1 MNLHEYQSKK
11 LFFDHGIPV
20 LDGEIANSPKEAK
33 KAAENLQSD
42 IWVVKAQ
49 VHAGGRGKAGGVK
62 IARSISEVEEMAS
75 EMLGT
80 NLVTKQT
87 DSEGLPVNQVYIESG
102 TSIQDEYYLSL
113 LVDRTKESWT
123 YIASREGGVD
133 IEAVAEDSPEKIIN
147 YTIDPSK
154 GLDLASLHKVAA
166 QMGFQD
172 DVASQFISIT
182 QKMFEIAKDKD
193 ANLIEVNPLIL
204 NDGNQ
209 LIALDA
215 KISIE
220 SNALFR
226 QEGLLSFKDDSQENE
241 LEVKASEH
249 DLSYVSLDGNI
260 ACMVN
265 GAGLAMATMDLIKL
279 HGGEPANFLDV
290 GGGATT
296 ERVKIAID
304 IIMENPNVDA
314 ILINIFGGIVRCDV
328 IAMGITE
335 AVKSTDIDIPIVV
348 RLQGTNVNFGKKI
361 LEESWMKII
370 SASDLTDAAIKGKVD
385 KLIGLKENVI
395 VGRLV
400 PAGTGSIKNLWN
412 KKAKEDDEKF
422 LSDQEKLE
430 TSEAQ
435 ISQ

>member
-11 LFFDHGIPV
+11 LFLDHGIPV
-20 LDGEIANSPKEAK
+20 LKGEIASSPDEAK
-33 KAAENLQSD
+33 SAAEKLQSG

-62 IARSISEVEEMAS
+62 IAKSLAEVGEKAA

-80 NLVTKQT
+80 NLITKQT
-87 DSEGLPVNQVYIESG
+87 DDLGLRVSKVYIESG
-102 TSIQDEYYLSL
+102 TSIQSEYYLSL

-123 YIASREGGVD
+123 FIASKEGGVD
-133 IEAVAEDSPEKIIN
+133 IEAVAEESPDKIVN
-147 YTIDPSK
+147 YTIDPFK
-154 GLDLASLHKVAA
+154 GLEIESLKEMADR
-166 QMGFQD
+166 MGFID
-172 DVASQFISIT
+172 DIQSQFISIT
-182 QKMFEIAKDKD
+182 KKMFEIAKEKD

-204 NDGNQ
+204 DDENQ

-215 KISIE
+215 KITIE

-226 QEGLLSFKDDSQENE
+226 QKELLLLKDDSQENE

-296 ERVKIAID
+296 ERVRMAIE

-328 IAMGITE
+328 IAQGIYE
-335 AVKSTDIDIPIVV
+335 AVKSTKIDIPIVV
-348 RLQGTNVNFGKKI
+348 RLQGTNVELGRKI
-361 LEESWMKII
+361 LEESGMKII
-370 SASDLTDAAIKGKVD
+370 SASDLTDAAIKVVASVKGKA
-385 KLIGLKENVI
+385 E
-395 VGRLV
+395 
-400 PAGTGSIKNLWN
+400 
-412 KKAKEDDEKF
+412 
-422 LSDQEKLE
+422 
-430 TSEAQ
+430 
-435 ISQ
+435 

>member
-11 LFFDHGIPV
+11 LFLDHGIPV
-20 LDGEIANSPKEAK
+20 LKGEIANSPDEAK
-33 KAAENLQSD
+33 SAAEKLQSG

-62 IARSISEVEEMAS
+62 IAKSLAEVGEKAA

-80 NLVTKQT
+80 NLITKQT
-87 DSEGLPVNQVYIESG
+87 DDLGLPVRKVYIESG
-102 TSIQDEYYLSL
+102 TSIQSEYYLSL

-123 YIASREGGVD
+123 FIASKEGGVD
-133 IEAVAEDSPEKIIN
+133 IEAVAEESPEKIVN
-147 YTIDPSK
+147 YTIDPLK
-154 GLDLASLHKVAA
+154 GLEIGSLKEMADR
-166 QMGFQD
+166 MGFID
-172 DVASQFISIT
+172 DIQSQFISIT
-182 QKMFEIAKDKD
+182 KKMFEIAKEKD

-204 NDGNQ
+204 DDENQ

-215 KISIE
+215 KITIE

-226 QEGLLSFKDDSQENE
+226 QKELLLLKDDSQENE

-296 ERVKIAID
+296 ERVRMAIE

-328 IAMGITE
+328 IAQGIYE
-335 AVKSTDIDIPIVV
+335 AVKSTKIDIPIVV
-348 RLQGTNVNFGKKI
+348 RLQGTNVELGRKI
-361 LEESWMKII
+361 LEESGMKII
-370 SASDLTDAAIKGKVD
+370 SASDLTDAAIKVVASVKG
-385 KLIGLKENVI
+385 
-395 VGRLV
+395 
-400 PAGTGSIKNLWN
+400 
-412 KKAKEDDEKF
+412 
-422 LSDQEKLE
+422 KLE
-430 TSEAQ
+430 
-435 ISQ
+435 

>member
-154 GLDLASLHKVAA
+154 GLDLASLQKVAD

-182 QKMFEIAKDKD
+182 EKMFEIAKDKD

-204 NDGNQ
+204 NNGNQ

-328 IAMGITE
+328 IAKGITE

-348 RLQGTNVNFGKKI
+348 RLQGTNVDLGKKI
-361 LEESWMKII
+361 LEESGMKII
-370 SASDLTDAAIKGKVD
+370 SASDLTDAAIKVVSSVKG
-385 KLIGLKENVI
+385 
-395 VGRLV
+395 
-400 PAGTGSIKNLWN
+400 
-412 KKAKEDDEKF
+412 
-422 LSDQEKLE
+422 
-430 TSEAQ
+430 
-435 ISQ
+435 

>member
-1 MNLHEYQSKK
+1 MNLHEYQSKE

-33 KAAENLQSD
+33 KAAEKLQSD

-62 IARSISEVEEMAS
+62 IARSISEVEERAS

-147 YTIDPSK
+147 YTIDPLK

-166 QMGFQD
+166 QMGFQG

-182 QKMFEIAKDKD
+182 QKMFEIAKGKD

-204 NDGNQ
+204 NDSNQ

-226 QEGLLSFKDDSQENE
+226 QEELLLFKDDSQENE

-296 ERVKIAID
+296 ERVKMAID

-328 IAMGITE
+328 IAKGITE
-335 AVKSTDIDIPIVV
+335 AVKSTAIDIPIVV
-348 RLQGTNVNFGKKI
+348 RLQGTNVDLGKKI
-361 LEESWMKII
+361 LEESGMKII
-370 SASDLTDAAIKGKVD
+370 SASDLTDAAIKV
-385 KLIGLKENVI
+385 V
-395 VGRLV
+395 
-400 PAGTGSIKNLWN
+400 
-412 KKAKEDDEKF
+412 
-422 LSDQEKLE
+422 
-430 TSEAQ
+430 TSVKG
-435 ISQ
+435 

>member
-11 LFFDHGIPV
+11 LFLDHGIPV
-20 LDGEIANSPKEAK
+20 LKGEIASSPDEAK
-33 KAAENLQSD
+33 SAAEKLQSG

-62 IARSISEVEEMAS
+62 IAKSIDEVGERAA

-80 NLVTKQT
+80 NLITKQT
-87 DSEGLPVNQVYIESG
+87 DDLGLRVSKVYIESG
-102 TSIQDEYYLSL
+102 TSIQSEYYLSL

-123 YIASREGGVD
+123 FIASKEGGVE
-133 IEAVAEDSPEKIIN
+133 IEAVAEESPDKIIN
-147 YTIDPSK
+147 YTIDPFK
-154 GLDLASLHKVAA
+154 GLEIESLKEMADR
-166 QMGFQD
+166 MGFID
-172 DVASQFISIT
+172 DIQSQFISIT
-182 QKMFEIAKDKD
+182 KKMFEIAKEKD

-204 NDGNQ
+204 DDENQ

-215 KISIE
+215 KITIE

-226 QEGLLSFKDDSQENE
+226 QKELLLLKDDSQENE

-296 ERVKIAID
+296 ERVKMAIE

-328 IAMGITE
+328 IAQGIYE
-335 AVKSTDIDIPIVV
+335 AVKSTKIDIPIVV
-348 RLQGTNVNFGKKI
+348 RLQGTNVELGRKI
-361 LEESWMKII
+361 LEESGMKII
-370 SASDLTDAAIKGKVD
+370 SASDLTDAAIKVVASVKGKT
-385 KLIGLKENVI
+385 E
-395 VGRLV
+395 
-400 PAGTGSIKNLWN
+400 
-412 KKAKEDDEKF
+412 
-422 LSDQEKLE
+422 
-430 TSEAQ
+430 
-435 ISQ
+435 

>member
-11 LFFDHGIPV
+11 LFLDHGIPV
-20 LDGEIANSPKEAK
+20 LKGEIASSPDEAK
-33 KAAENLQSD
+33 SAAEKLQSG

-49 VHAGGRGKAGGVK
+49 VHAGGRGKAGGVI
-62 IARSISEVEEMAS
+62 IAKSIAEVAERAA

-80 NLVTKQT
+80 NLITKQT
-87 DSEGLPVNQVYIESG
+87 DDLGLRVSKVYIESG
-102 TSIQDEYYLSL
+102 TSIQSEYYLSL

-123 YIASREGGVD
+123 FIASKEGGVD
-133 IEAVAEDSPEKIIN
+133 IEAVAEESPDKIIN
-147 YTIDPSK
+147 YTIDPFK
-154 GLDLASLHKVAA
+154 GLEIESLKEMADR
-166 QMGFQD
+166 MGFID
-172 DVASQFISIT
+172 DIQSQFISIT
-182 QKMFEIAKDKD
+182 KKMFEIAKEKD

-204 NDGNQ
+204 DDENQ

-215 KISIE
+215 KITIE

-226 QEGLLSFKDDSQENE
+226 QKEILLLKDDSQENE

-296 ERVKIAID
+296 ERVKMAIE

-328 IAMGITE
+328 IAQGIYE
-335 AVKSTDIDIPIVV
+335 AVKSTKINIPIVV
-348 RLQGTNVNFGKKI
+348 RLQGTNVELGTKI
-361 LEESWMKII
+361 LEESRMKII
-370 SASDLTDAAIKGKVD
+370 SASDLTDAAIKVVASVKGKA
-385 KLIGLKENVI
+385 E
-395 VGRLV
+395 
-400 PAGTGSIKNLWN
+400 
-412 KKAKEDDEKF
+412 
-422 LSDQEKLE
+422 
-430 TSEAQ
+430 
-435 ISQ
+435 

>member
-11 LFFDHGIPV
+11 LFSDHGIPV
-20 LDGEIANSPKEAK
+20 LEGNIASSPDEAK
-33 KAAENLQSD
+33 SSAEKLKGD

-62 IARSISEVEEMAS
+62 IARSIAEVHEMAS

-80 NLVTKQT
+80 NLITKQT
-87 DSEGLPVNQVYIESG
+87 DEKGLPVNQVYIESG
-102 TSIQDEYYLSL
+102 TSIQSEYYLSL

-123 YIASREGGVD
+123 YIASIEGGVD
-133 IEAVAEDSPEKIIN
+133 IEAVAEESPEKIIN
-147 YTIDPSK
+147 YTIDPLK
-154 GLDLASLHKVAA
+154 GLELSSLKKMADR
-166 QMGFQD
+166 MGFTD
-172 DVASQFISIT
+172 DVHSQFVSIT
-182 QKMFEIAKDKD
+182 KRMFEIAKDKD

-204 NDGNQ
+204 DDHNQ

-226 QEGLLSFKDDSQENE
+226 QEELLSFKDNSQENE

-296 ERVKIAID
+296 DRVKMAID

-328 IAMGITE
+328 IAQGITE
-335 AVKSTDIDIPIVV
+335 AVKSTAIDIPIVV
-348 RLQGTNVNFGKKI
+348 RLQGTNVELGTRI
-361 LEESWMKII
+361 LEESGMKII
-370 SASDLTDAAIKGKVD
+370 SASDLTDAAIKVVSSV
-385 KLIGLKENVI
+385 KEAV
-395 VGRLV
+395 
-400 PAGTGSIKNLWN
+400 
-412 KKAKEDDEKF
+412 
-422 LSDQEKLE
+422 Q
-430 TSEAQ
+430 
-435 ISQ
+435 

>member
-11 LFFDHGIPV
+11 LFSDHGIPV
-20 LDGEIANSPKEAK
+20 LEGNIASSPDEAK
-33 KAAENLQSD
+33 SAAEKLKGD

-62 IARSISEVEEMAS
+62 IARSIAEVHEMAS

-80 NLVTKQT
+80 NLITKQT
-87 DSEGLPVNQVYIESG
+87 DEKGLPVNQVYIESG
-102 TSIQDEYYLSL
+102 TSIQSEYYLSL

-123 YIASREGGVD
+123 YIASIEGGVD
-133 IEAVAEDSPEKIIN
+133 IEAVAEESPEKIIN
-147 YTIDPSK
+147 YTIDPLK
-154 GLDLASLHKVAA
+154 GLELPSLKQMADR
-166 QMGFQD
+166 MGFTD
-172 DVASQFISIT
+172 DVHSQFVSIT

-204 NDGNQ
+204 DDQNQ

-226 QEGLLSFKDDSQENE
+226 QEELLSFKDDSQENE
-241 LEVKASEH
+241 LEVKASAH

-296 ERVKIAID
+296 DRVKMAID

-328 IAMGITE
+328 IAQGITE
-335 AVKSTDIDIPIVV
+335 AVKSTAIDIPIVV
-348 RLQGTNVNFGKKI
+348 RLQGTNVELGKKI
-361 LEESWMKII
+361 LEESGMKII
-370 SASDLTDAAIKGKVD
+370 SASDLTDAAIKVVSSV
-385 KLIGLKENVI
+385 KEGV
-395 VGRLV
+395 
-400 PAGTGSIKNLWN
+400 
-412 KKAKEDDEKF
+412 
-422 LSDQEKLE
+422 
-430 TSEAQ
+430 
-435 ISQ
+435 

>member
-11 LFFDHGIPV
+11 LFSDHGIPV
-20 LDGEIANSPKEAK
+20 LKGEIANSPDEAK
-33 KAAENLQSD
+33 SAAEKLQSG

-62 IARSISEVEEMAS
+62 IAKSIAEVEERAG

-80 NLVTKQT
+80 NLITKQT
-87 DSEGLPVNQVYIESG
+87 DDLGLPVKKVYIESG
-102 TSIQDEYYLSL
+102 TSIQSEYYLSL

-123 YIASREGGVD
+123 FIASKEGGVD
-133 IEAVAEDSPEKIIN
+133 IEAVAEESPDKIVN
-147 YTIDPSK
+147 YTIDPLK
-154 GLDLASLHKVAA
+154 GLEIGFLEEMARG
-166 QMGFQD
+166 MGFID
-172 DVASQFISIT
+172 DIQSQFISIT
-182 QKMFEIAKDKD
+182 KKMFEIAKEKD

-204 NDGNQ
+204 DDENQ

-226 QEGLLSFKDDSQENE
+226 QKELLLLKDDSQENE

-296 ERVKIAID
+296 ERVKMAID

-328 IAMGITE
+328 IAQGIYE
-335 AVKSTDIDIPIVV
+335 AVKSTNIDIPIVV
-348 RLQGTNVNFGKKI
+348 RLQGTNVELGTKI
-361 LEESWMKII
+361 LEESGMKII
-370 SASDLTDAAIKGKVD
+370 SASDLTDAAIKVVASVKGKV
-385 KLIGLKENVI
+385 E
-395 VGRLV
+395 
-400 PAGTGSIKNLWN
+400 
-412 KKAKEDDEKF
+412 
-422 LSDQEKLE
+422 
-430 TSEAQ
+430 
-435 ISQ
+435 

>member
-11 LFFDHGIPV
+11 LFLDHGIPV
-20 LDGEIANSPKEAK
+20 LKGEIANSPDEAK
-33 KAAENLQSD
+33 SAAEKLQSG

-62 IARSISEVEEMAS
+62 IAKSIAEVEEKAA
-75 EMLGT
+75 EMIGT
-80 NLVTKQT
+80 NLITKQT
-87 DSEGLPVNQVYIESG
+87 DDLGLPVRKVYIESG
-102 TSIQDEYYLSL
+102 TSIQSEYYLSL

-123 YIASREGGVD
+123 FIASKEGGVD
-133 IEAVAEDSPEKIIN
+133 IEAVAEESPDKIGN
-147 YTIDPSK
+147 YTIDPLK
-154 GLDLASLHKVAA
+154 GLEIDSLKEMAGR
-166 QMGFQD
+166 MGFID
-172 DVASQFISIT
+172 DIQSQFISIT
-182 QKMFEIAKDKD
+182 KKMFEIAKEKD

-204 NDGNQ
+204 DDENQ

-226 QEGLLSFKDDSQENE
+226 QKELLLLKDDSQENE

-296 ERVKIAID
+296 ERVRMAID

-328 IAMGITE
+328 IAQGIYE
-335 AVKSTDIDIPIVV
+335 AVKSTNIDIPIVV
-348 RLQGTNVNFGKKI
+348 RLQGTNVELGTKI
-361 LEESWMKII
+361 LEESGMKII
-370 SASDLTDAAIKGKVD
+370 SASDLTDAAIKVVASVKGKV
-385 KLIGLKENVI
+385 E
-395 VGRLV
+395 
-400 PAGTGSIKNLWN
+400 
-412 KKAKEDDEKF
+412 
-422 LSDQEKLE
+422 
-430 TSEAQ
+430 
-435 ISQ
+435 

>member
-11 LFFDHGIPV
+11 LFLDHGIPV
-20 LDGEIANSPKEAK
+20 LKGEIASSPDEAK
-33 KAAENLQSD
+33 SAAEKIQSG

-62 IARSISEVEEMAS
+62 IAKSIAEVGERAA

-80 NLVTKQT
+80 NLITKQT
-87 DSEGLPVNQVYIESG
+87 DDIGLRVSKVYIESG
-102 TSIQDEYYLSL
+102 TSIQSEYYLSL

-123 YIASREGGVD
+123 FIASKEGGVD
-133 IEAVAEDSPEKIIN
+133 IEAVAEESPDKIIN
-147 YTIDPSK
+147 YTIDPFK
-154 GLDLASLHKVAA
+154 GLEIESLKEMADR
-166 QMGFQD
+166 MGFID
-172 DVASQFISIT
+172 DIQSQFISIT
-182 QKMFEIAKDKD
+182 KKMFEIAKEKD

-204 NDGNQ
+204 DDENQ

-215 KISIE
+215 KITIE

-226 QEGLLSFKDDSQENE
+226 QKELLLLKDDSQENE

-296 ERVKIAID
+296 ERVRMAIE

-328 IAMGITE
+328 IAQGIYE
-335 AVKSTDIDIPIVV
+335 AVKSTKIDIPIVV
-348 RLQGTNVNFGKKI
+348 RLQGTNVELGRKI
-361 LEESWMKII
+361 LEESGMKII
-370 SASDLTDAAIKGKVD
+370 SASDLTDAAIKVVASVKGKA
-385 KLIGLKENVI
+385 E
-395 VGRLV
+395 
-400 PAGTGSIKNLWN
+400 
-412 KKAKEDDEKF
+412 
-422 LSDQEKLE
+422 
-430 TSEAQ
+430 
-435 ISQ
+435 

>member
-11 LFFDHGIPV
+11 LFLDHGIPV
-20 LDGEIANSPKEAK
+20 LKGEIANSPNEAK
-33 KAAENLQSD
+33 SAAEKIQSG

-62 IARSISEVEEMAS
+62 IAMSLAEVGEKAA

-80 NLVTKQT
+80 NLITKQT
-87 DSEGLPVNQVYIESG
+87 DDLGLPVRKVYIESG
-102 TSIQDEYYLSL
+102 TSIQSEYYLSL

-123 YIASREGGVD
+123 FIASKEGGVD
-133 IEAVAEDSPEKIIN
+133 IEAVAEESPEKIVN
-147 YTIDPSK
+147 YTIDPLK
-154 GLDLASLHKVAA
+154 GLEIGSLKEMADR
-166 QMGFQD
+166 MGFID
-172 DVASQFISIT
+172 DIQSQFISIT
-182 QKMFEIAKDKD
+182 KKMFEIAKEKD

-204 NDGNQ
+204 DDENQ

-226 QEGLLSFKDDSQENE
+226 QKELLLLKDDSQENK

-296 ERVKIAID
+296 ERVRMAIE

-328 IAMGITE
+328 IAQGIYE
-335 AVKSTDIDIPIVV
+335 AVKSTNIDIPIVV
-348 RLQGTNVNFGKKI
+348 RLQGTNVELGTKI
-361 LEESWMKII
+361 LEESGMKII
-370 SASDLTDAAIKGKVD
+370 SASDLTDAAIKVVASVKGKV
-385 KLIGLKENVI
+385 E
-395 VGRLV
+395 
-400 PAGTGSIKNLWN
+400 
-412 KKAKEDDEKF
+412 
-422 LSDQEKLE
+422 
-430 TSEAQ
+430 
-435 ISQ
+435 

>member
-11 LFFDHGIPV
+11 LFLDHGIPV
-20 LDGEIANSPKEAK
+20 LKGEIANSPDEAK
-33 KAAENLQSD
+33 SAAEKLQSG

-62 IARSISEVEEMAS
+62 IAKSIAEVGERAA

-80 NLVTKQT
+80 NLITKQT
-87 DSEGLPVNQVYIESG
+87 DDLGLRVSKVYIESG
-102 TSIQDEYYLSL
+102 TSIQSEYYLSL

-123 YIASREGGVD
+123 FIASKEGGVD
-133 IEAVAEDSPEKIIN
+133 IEAVAEESPDKIIN
-147 YTIDPSK
+147 YTIDPFK
-154 GLDLASLHKVAA
+154 GLEIESLKEMADR
-166 QMGFQD
+166 MGFID
-172 DVASQFISIT
+172 DIQSQFISIT
-182 QKMFEIAKDKD
+182 KKMFEIAKEKD

-204 NDGNQ
+204 DDENQ
-209 LIALDA
+209 LIAVEE
-215 KISIE
+215 KITIE

-226 QEGLLSFKDDSQENE
+226 QKELLLLKDDSQENE

-296 ERVKIAID
+296 ERVKMAIE

-314 ILINIFGGIVRCDV
+314 ILINIFGGIVRCDI
-328 IAMGITE
+328 IAQGIYE
-335 AVKSTDIDIPIVV
+335 AVKSTKIDIPIVV
-348 RLQGTNVNFGKKI
+348 RLQGTNVELGRKI
-361 LEESWMKII
+361 LEESGMKII
-370 SASDLTDAAIKGKVD
+370 SASDLTDAAIKVVASVKGKA
-385 KLIGLKENVI
+385 E
-395 VGRLV
+395 
-400 PAGTGSIKNLWN
+400 
-412 KKAKEDDEKF
+412 
-422 LSDQEKLE
+422 
-430 TSEAQ
+430 
-435 ISQ
+435 

>member
-11 LFFDHGIPV
+11 LFLDHGIPV
-20 LDGEIANSPKEAK
+20 LKGEIANSPNEAK
-33 KAAENLQSD
+33 SAAEKIQSA

-62 IARSISEVEEMAS
+62 IAKSIAEVEEKAAQ
-75 EMLGT
+75 MLGT
-80 NLVTKQT
+80 NLITKQT
-87 DSEGLPVNQVYIESG
+87 DDLGLPVRKVYIESG
-102 TSIQDEYYLSL
+102 TSIQSEYYLSL

-123 YIASREGGVD
+123 FIASKEGGVD
-133 IEAVAEDSPEKIIN
+133 IEAVAEESPDKIVN
-147 YTIDPSK
+147 YTIDPFK
-154 GLDLASLHKVAA
+154 GLEIESLKEMADR
-166 QMGFQD
+166 MGFID
-172 DVASQFISIT
+172 DIQSQFISIT
-182 QKMFEIAKDKD
+182 KKMFEIAKEKD

-204 NDGNQ
+204 DDENQ

-215 KISIE
+215 KITIE

-226 QEGLLSFKDDSQENE
+226 QKELLLLKDDSQENE

-296 ERVKIAID
+296 ERVRMAIE

-328 IAMGITE
+328 IAQGIYE
-335 AVKSTDIDIPIVV
+335 AVKATNIDIPIVV
-348 RLQGTNVNFGKKI
+348 RLQGTNVELGRKI
-361 LEESWMKII
+361 LEESGMNII
-370 SASDLTDAAIKGKVD
+370 SASDLTDAAIKVVASVKGKA
-385 KLIGLKENVI
+385 E
-395 VGRLV
+395 
-400 PAGTGSIKNLWN
+400 
-412 KKAKEDDEKF
+412 
-422 LSDQEKLE
+422 
-430 TSEAQ
+430 
-435 ISQ
+435 

>member
-20 LDGEIANSPKEAK
+20 LEGNIASSPDEAK
-33 KAAENLQSD
+33 SAAEKLKGD

-62 IARSISEVEEMAS
+62 IARSIAEVHEMAS

-80 NLVTKQT
+80 NLITKQT
-87 DSEGLPVNQVYIESG
+87 DEKGLPVNQVYIESG
-102 TSIQDEYYLSL
+102 TSIQSEYYLSL

-123 YIASREGGVD
+123 YIASIEGGVD
-133 IEAVAEDSPEKIIN
+133 IEAVAEESPEKIIN
-147 YTIDPSK
+147 YTIDPLK
-154 GLDLASLHKVAA
+154 GLELSSLKQMADR
-166 QMGFQD
+166 MGFTD
-172 DVASQFISIT
+172 DVHSQFVSIT
-182 QKMFEIAKDKD
+182 KKMFEIAKEKD

-204 NDGNQ
+204 DDHNQ

-226 QEGLLSFKDDSQENE
+226 QEELLSFKDDSQENE
-241 LEVKASEH
+241 LEVKASAH

-296 ERVKIAID
+296 DRVKMAID

-328 IAMGITE
+328 IAQGITE
-335 AVKSTDIDIPIVV
+335 AVKSTAIDIPIVV
-348 RLQGTNVNFGKKI
+348 RLQGTNVELGTRI
-361 LEESWMKII
+361 LEESGMKII
-370 SASDLTDAAIKGKVD
+370 SASDLTDAAIKVVSSV
-385 KLIGLKENVI
+385 KEAV
-395 VGRLV
+395 
-400 PAGTGSIKNLWN
+400 
-412 KKAKEDDEKF
+412 
-422 LSDQEKLE
+422 Q
-430 TSEAQ
+430 
-435 ISQ
+435 

>member
-11 LFFDHGIPV
+11 LFLDHGIPV
-20 LDGEIANSPKEAK
+20 LKGKIANSPDEAK
-33 KAAENLQSD
+33 SAAEKLQSD

-62 IARSISEVEEMAS
+62 IAKSIDEVQERAA
-75 EMLGT
+75 EMLGS
-80 NLVTKQT
+80 NLITKQT
-87 DSEGLPVNQVYIESG
+87 DDLGLPVSQVYIESG
-102 TSIQDEYYLSL
+102 TSIQSEYYLSL

-123 YIASREGGVD
+123 FIASKEGGVD
-133 IEAVAEDSPEKIIN
+133 IEAVAEESPDKIIN
-147 YTIDPSK
+147 YTIDPLK
-154 GLDLASLHKVAA
+154 GLEIGSLKEMADRMEFV
-166 QMGFQD
+166 D
-172 DVASQFISIT
+172 DIQSQFISIT
-182 QKMFEIAKDKD
+182 RKMFEIAKDKD

-204 NDGNQ
+204 DDDNQ

-226 QEGLLSFKDDSQENE
+226 QHELLSYKDDSQENE
-241 LEVKASEH
+241 LEVKASNH

-296 ERVKIAID
+296 ERVKMAIN

-314 ILINIFGGIVRCDV
+314 ILINIFGGIVRCDI
-328 IAMGITE
+328 IAQGIYE
-335 AVKSTDIDIPIVV
+335 AVKSTAIDIPIVV
-348 RLQGTNVNFGKKI
+348 RLQGTNVELGTKI
-361 LEESWMKII
+361 LEESGMKII
-370 SASDLTDAAIKGKVD
+370 SASDLTDAAIKV
-385 KLIGLKENVI
+385 V
-395 VGRLV
+395 
-400 PAGTGSIKNLWN
+400 ASIKG
-412 KKAKEDDEKF
+412 KTE
-422 LSDQEKLE
+422 
-430 TSEAQ
+430 
-435 ISQ
+435 

>member
-11 LFFDHGIPV
+11 LFLDHGIPV
-20 LDGEIANSPKEAK
+20 LKGEIASSPDEAK
-33 KAAENLQSD
+33 SAAEKIQSG

-62 IARSISEVEEMAS
+62 IAKTIAEFRERAA

-80 NLVTKQT
+80 NLITKQT
-87 DSEGLPVNQVYIESG
+87 DDLGLRVSKVYIESG
-102 TSIQDEYYLSL
+102 TSIQSEYYLSL

-123 YIASREGGVD
+123 FIASKEGGVD
-133 IEAVAEDSPEKIIN
+133 IEAVAEESPDKIIN
-147 YTIDPSK
+147 YTIDPFK
-154 GLDLASLHKVAA
+154 GLEIESLKEMADR
-166 QMGFQD
+166 MGFID
-172 DVASQFISIT
+172 DIQSQFISIT
-182 QKMFEIAKDKD
+182 KKMFEIAKEKD

-204 NDGNQ
+204 DDENQ

-215 KISIE
+215 KITIE

-226 QEGLLSFKDDSQENE
+226 QKELLLLKDDSQENE

-296 ERVKIAID
+296 ERVKMAIE

-328 IAMGITE
+328 IAQGIYE
-335 AVKSTDIDIPIVV
+335 AVKLTNIDVPIVV
-348 RLQGTNVNFGKKI
+348 RLQGTNVELGRKI
-361 LEESWMKII
+361 LEESGMKII
-370 SASDLTDAAIKGKVD
+370 SASDLTDAAIKVVASVKGKA
-385 KLIGLKENVI
+385 E
-395 VGRLV
+395 
-400 PAGTGSIKNLWN
+400 
-412 KKAKEDDEKF
+412 
-422 LSDQEKLE
+422 
-430 TSEAQ
+430 
-435 ISQ
+435 

>member
-11 LFFDHGIPV
+11 LFSDHGIPV
-20 LDGEIANSPKEAK
+20 LEGNIASSPDEAK
-33 KAAENLQSD
+33 SAAEKLKGD

-62 IARSISEVEEMAS
+62 IARSIAEVHEMAS

-80 NLVTKQT
+80 NLITKQT
-87 DSEGLPVNQVYIESG
+87 DEKGLPVNQVYIESG
-102 TSIQDEYYLSL
+102 TSIQSEYYLSL

-123 YIASREGGVD
+123 YIASIEGGVD
-133 IEAVAEDSPEKIIN
+133 IEAVAEESPEKIIN
-147 YTIDPSK
+147 YTIDPLK
-154 GLDLASLHKVAA
+154 GLELSSLKQMADR
-166 QMGFQD
+166 MGFTD
-172 DVASQFISIT
+172 DVNSQFVSIT
-182 QKMFEIAKDKD
+182 KKMFEIAKEKD

-204 NDGNQ
+204 DDHNQ

-226 QEGLLSFKDDSQENE
+226 QEELLSFKDNSQENE

-296 ERVKIAID
+296 DRVKMAID

-328 IAMGITE
+328 IAQGITE
-335 AVKSTDIDIPIVV
+335 AVKSTAIDIPIVV
-348 RLQGTNVNFGKKI
+348 RLQGTNVELGTRI
-361 LEESWMKII
+361 LEESGMKII
-370 SASDLTDAAIKGKVD
+370 SASDLTDAAIKVVSSV
-385 KLIGLKENVI
+385 KEAV
-395 VGRLV
+395 
-400 PAGTGSIKNLWN
+400 
-412 KKAKEDDEKF
+412 
-422 LSDQEKLE
+422 Q
-430 TSEAQ
+430 
-435 ISQ
+435 

>member
-1 MNLHEYQSKK
+1 MNLHEYQSKE

-33 KAAENLQSD
+33 KAAEKLQSD

-62 IARSISEVEEMAS
+62 IARSISEVEERAS

-154 GLDLASLHKVAA
+154 GLDLASLQKVAA

-182 QKMFEIAKDKD
+182 QKMFEIAKGKD

-204 NDGNQ
+204 NDSNQ

-226 QEGLLSFKDDSQENE
+226 QEELLSFKDDSQENE

-249 DLSYVSLDGNI
+249 DLSYVSLEGNI

-296 ERVKIAID
+296 ERVKMAID

-328 IAMGITE
+328 IAKGITE
-335 AVKSTDIDIPIVV
+335 AVKSTAIDIPIVV
-348 RLQGTNVNFGKKI
+348 RLQGTNVDLGKKI
-361 LEESWMKII
+361 LEESGMKII
-370 SASDLTDAAIKGKVD
+370 SASDLTDAAIKVVSSVKG
-385 KLIGLKENVI
+385 
-395 VGRLV
+395 
-400 PAGTGSIKNLWN
+400 
-412 KKAKEDDEKF
+412 
-422 LSDQEKLE
+422 
-430 TSEAQ
+430 
-435 ISQ
+435 

>member
-11 LFFDHGIPV
+11 LFSDYGIPV
-20 LDGEIANSPKEAK
+20 LKGEIASSPDEAK
-33 KAAENLQSD
+33 SAAEKLQSG

-62 IARSISEVEEMAS
+62 IAKSIAEVEEKAAQ
-75 EMLGT
+75 MLGT
-80 NLVTKQT
+80 NLITKQT
-87 DSEGLPVNQVYIESG
+87 DDLGLPVRKVYIESG
-102 TSIQDEYYLSL
+102 TSIQSEYYLSL

-123 YIASREGGVD
+123 FIASKEGGVD
-133 IEAVAEDSPEKIIN
+133 IEAVAEESPDKIIN
-147 YTIDPSK
+147 YTIDPFK
-154 GLDLASLHKVAA
+154 GLEIESLKEMADR
-166 QMGFQD
+166 MGFID
-172 DVASQFISIT
+172 DIQSQFISIT
-182 QKMFEIAKDKD
+182 KKMFEIAKEKD

-204 NDGNQ
+204 DDENQ

-215 KISIE
+215 KITIE

-226 QEGLLSFKDDSQENE
+226 QKELLLLKDDSQENE
-241 LEVKASEH
+241 LEVKASQH

-296 ERVKIAID
+296 ERVRMAIE

-328 IAMGITE
+328 IAQGIYE
-335 AVKSTDIDIPIVV
+335 AVKSTKIDIPIVV
-348 RLQGTNVNFGKKI
+348 RLQGTNVELGRKI
-361 LEESWMKII
+361 LEESGMKII
-370 SASDLTDAAIKGKVD
+370 SASDLTDAAIKVVASVKGKV
-385 KLIGLKENVI
+385 E
-395 VGRLV
+395 
-400 PAGTGSIKNLWN
+400 
-412 KKAKEDDEKF
+412 
-422 LSDQEKLE
+422 
-430 TSEAQ
+430 
-435 ISQ
+435 